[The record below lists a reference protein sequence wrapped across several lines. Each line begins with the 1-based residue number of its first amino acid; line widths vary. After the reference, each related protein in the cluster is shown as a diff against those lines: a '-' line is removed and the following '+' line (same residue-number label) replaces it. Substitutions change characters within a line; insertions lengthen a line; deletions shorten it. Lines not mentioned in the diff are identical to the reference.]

1 MKGFTLIEMA
11 IVIFIITI
19 LMGISLRFTVFSPE
33 NLYLKNFVYKLGS
46 NIYFIRDLSLA
57 RREIGSNKACGYGLA
72 FSNNNYF
79 GYVFTTSSIV
89 ECDDLASYSPVIF
102 APSPPLLYIHTN
114 GDIRSQPIE
123 PLQIKE
129 NFRSGLSI
137 RISLSSPVCSDN
149 LFNVYP
155 EIALVYY
162 NPYADLLLLGKNNS
176 NWVNLL
182 SSNWQNIFICLQYK
196 NDSRYLKIIRS
207 GQLIV
212 NP

>member
-1 MKGFTLIEMA
+1 M
-11 IVIFIITI
+11 
-19 LMGISLRFTVFSPE
+19 
-33 NLYLKNFVYKLGS
+33 
-46 NIYFIRDLSLA
+46 
-57 RREIGSNKACGYGLA
+57 
-72 FSNNNYF
+72 
-79 GYVFTTSSIV
+79 
-89 ECDDLASYSPVIF
+89 
-102 APSPPLLYIHTN
+102 
-114 GDIRSQPIE
+114 
-123 PLQIKE
+123 
-129 NFRSGLSI
+129 
-137 RISLSSPVCSDN
+137 CSDN

-182 SSNWQNIFICLQYK
+182 SSNWQNIFVCLQYK